1 MSDENGATGTQADPE
16 TQPPAGTSPAQAA
29 SEAGENQPESISL
42 EEAKKLRSEAN
53 SLRRRLKELEE
64 ADRQRA
70 EADLTETQRLQKRLD
85 ELEAERERL
94 ATAQQ
99 EQAIRM
105 ATVTAAARQGFANPE
120 LAFRLI
126 DRSAV
131 EMDEAGEPRN
141 IPALLAALL
150 KAEPYLAG
158 AATRPTGSADG
169 GARGTPSTRDQAA
182 AAEQAGDL
190 RTARSIK
197 SQQLLA
203 IANKK

>member
-85 ELEAERERL
+85 ELEAEKERL

-105 ATVTAAARQGFANPE
+105 ATVTAAARLGFADPE
-120 LAFRLI
+120 LASRLI

-131 EMDEAGEPRN
+131 EMDEAGEPKN
-141 IPALLAALL
+141 IPALLAALA
-150 KAEPYLAG
+150 KAVG
-158 AATRPTGSADG
+158 APPRPTGSADG
-169 GARGTPSTRDQAA
+169 GARGTPSQREQVA
-182 AAEQAGDL
+182 AAEKAGDL
-190 RTARSIK
+190 RTAIALK

-203 IANKK
+203 SKK